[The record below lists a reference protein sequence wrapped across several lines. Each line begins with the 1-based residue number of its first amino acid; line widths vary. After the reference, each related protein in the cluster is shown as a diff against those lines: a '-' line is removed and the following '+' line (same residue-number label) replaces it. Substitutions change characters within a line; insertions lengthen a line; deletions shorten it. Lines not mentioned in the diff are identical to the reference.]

1 MERSEQTQVQIQKK
15 KKRMTERLLKLFIK
29 HIGIENGITIWEILS
44 FIYGAEKMR
53 EFDKFS
59 RFFYWSRRIRPAINR
74 LKMKKRLFI
83 MEQPFRGKN
92 VWFVLKTKYELTYFL
107 SRCEAGIDGLKNM
120 EKLAEEAFRDQWHKQ
135 RLKEKEGE

>member
-1 MERSEQTQVQIQKK
+1 
-15 KKRMTERLLKLFIK
+15 
-29 HIGIENGITIWEILS
+29 
-44 FIYGAEKMR
+44 
-53 EFDKFS
+53 
-59 RFFYWSRRIRPAINR
+59 
-74 LKMKKRLFI
+74 